1 MARLGAARL
10 AINFAGKDI
19 SNAADRFHERRTF
32 WIGLDLLSQS
42 DDLRIDRAVE
52 RLQAASA
59 SMIHQRFPAQDMPGM
74 FRQRR
79 QKIEFAGGERDV
91 RSGRRD
97 EPPAG
102 DIEQPAVEP
111 DDVVAALRIPKR
123 RFGTP
128 AFAGAGR
135 F

>member
-1 MARLGAARL
+1 
-10 AINFAGKDI
+10 
-19 SNAADRFHERRTF
+19 
-32 WIGLDLLSQS
+32 
-42 DDLRIDRAVE
+42 
-52 RLQAASA
+52 
-59 SMIHQRFPAQDMPGM
+59 M

-91 RSGRRD
+91 RSGGRD

-102 DIEQPAVEP
+102 DVEQPAVEP